1 MTNNNNNNFSQKVA
15 AITCSGG
22 HGALDSM
29 LPLLL
34 NTTGGGGGGFDV
46 IAIDEGHFFPEI
58 AKVATKLAN
67 AGKIVIV
74 AALNSDFLQQ
84 VCFANR
90 HHCVL

>member
-34 NTTGGGGGGFDV
+34 NTTGGGGFDV